1 VTPSTIE
8 NLADAQFVAL
18 TTFRR
23 DGRAVPTP
31 VWVVP
36 LDGGLGVWTPGSS
49 GKVKRIR
56 RDGGVTLAPCTR
68 RGEVQ
73 GEAVAGTARVLDEA
87 GTRRVRAAVRKKYG
101 VLGWALTTI
110 SGLRRREGAGAVGL
124 SITLTP

>member
-1 VTPSTIE
+1 MTPSTIE

-56 RDGGVTLAPCTR
+56 RDGAVTLEPCTR
-68 RGEVQ
+68 GGTPQ
-73 GEAVAGTARVLDEA
+73 GEAVPGTARVLDEA
-87 GTRRVRAAVRKKYG
+87 GTRRVRAAVRRKYG

-110 SGLRRREGAGAVGL
+110 SGLRKRNGVGPVGL
-124 SITLTP
+124 AITLT

>member
-1 VTPSTIE
+1 MIPSTIE
-8 NLADAQFVAL
+8 TLADAQFVAL

-56 RDGGVTLAPCTR
+56 RDGAVTLAPCTR
-68 RGEVQ
+68 RGVPQ
-73 GEAVAGTARVLDEA
+73 GEAVRGTARVLDEA
-87 GTRRVRAAVRKKYG
+87 GTRRVRAAVRRKYG

-110 SGLRRREGAGAVGL
+110 TGVRRHDGVGPVGL
-124 SITLTP
+124 AITLT